1 MRGIKVSLSINSFL
15 LMFHCLI
22 FTPELMVMAYMMEN
36 NPGSTEKLMLT
47 DYKGERK
54 TDLLR

>member
-1 MRGIKVSLSINSFL
+1 MTFFGK
-15 LMFHCLI
+15 
-22 FTPELMVMAYMMEN
+22 LMVMAYMMEN
-36 NPGSTEKLMLT
+36 NPGSTERLMLT